1 MLKKNIINFLF
12 LCSLCFQILN
22 ANLLNRE
29 SKNFFIRDDY
39 HRQENFRNEEELIEF
54 IESIIQTHMIPGL
67 SIAIV
72 KNNSIVWEN
81 YFGYS
86 NLNESILV
94 DEDSMFILS
103 SISKTIT
110 ATALLQLYED
120 GLINLD
126 DNINDYLSFNVDI
139 IQIIH

>member
-1 MLKKNIINFLF
+1 MIVYGFLLKL
-12 LCSLCFQILN
+12 
-22 ANLLNRE
+22 E
-29 SKNFFIRDDY
+29 
-39 HRQENFRNEEELIEF
+39 
-54 IESIIQTHMIPGL
+54 
-67 SIAIV
+67 
-72 KNNSIVWEN
+72 IVWEN

-126 DNINDYLSFNVDI
+126 DNIQFYKPKSFI
-139 IQIIH
+139 FIQNIHLRINLLITDVRI

>member
-1 MLKKNIINFLF
+1 M
-12 LCSLCFQILN
+12 CSLCFQILN
-22 ANLLNRE
+22 ANLLSRE

-103 SISKTIT
+103 SISKKQSQ
-110 ATALLQLYED
+110 LQHYYNCMKRD
-120 GLINLD
+120 
-126 DNINDYLSFNVDI
+126 
-139 IQIIH
+139 